1 MLVCRDIP
9 HRWASDDLERG
20 QRGPSLALRMH
31 LMICRNCRRYIRE
44 LVAIRQA
51 ARELATDDANR
62 QEKFERRMREMVRGN
77 GEGGR
82 RK

>member
-51 ARELATDDANR
+51 ARAEAAAMDASAYAR
-62 QEKFERRMREMVRGN
+62 VERRVLELVK
-77 GEGGR
+77 GG
-82 RK
+82 